1 MAEGRPQEGILG
13 LEAHKYLGFYPE
25 VPTSHPLTEMPP
37 LTPSFLQG
45 GCPLHPLAPSPV
57 SHGTEPHSY
66 LSPDTFPGSFVV
78 WVEGGCTC
86 WVHPTPR
93 QAPTCPQACSP
104 AQLDTRSSRTAPLGQ
119 KEEDMRWGG
128 DASWGKDQSV
138 RGGTSW
144 GVGRVLGGARHRDG
158 SVLRGSTSWESAT
171 CWRAPVAGREAHPRG
186 RRAQPRGRHLLGAG
200 SLRPLPGLGSVP
212 GRPQRGRIC
221 TARRRWT
228 VRHSWT
234 ARDSWPAMGTRA
246 LRRPYFF
253 PLLLL
258 LLLCGKGAL
267 SPAPGRPDLLGGR
280 GILAAFGILP
290 LHLAAPPPQHRPGPA
305 RRAGLWRRGP
315 QDAPADG
322 DGPGLEG
329 RRRVSCRLCFGSV
342 LGQSPLLPAVM
353 SPASLFWGWGL
364 AGVSIS
370 LLPVR

>member
-1 MAEGRPQEGILG
+1 MRGGRRIP
-13 LEAHKYLGFYPE
+13 
-25 VPTSHPLTEMPP
+25 
-37 LTPSFLQG
+37 
-45 GCPLHPLAPSPV
+45 
-57 SHGTEPHSY
+57 
-66 LSPDTFPGSFVV
+66 
-78 WVEGGCTC
+78 EGGE
-86 WVHPTPR
+86 H
-93 QAPTCPQACSP
+93 S
-104 AQLDTRSSRTAPLGQ
+104 LG
-119 KEEDMRWGG
+119 
-128 DASWGKDQSV
+128 A
-138 RGGTSW
+138 GTSW
-144 GVGRVLGGARHRDG
+144 GRALCGPSPAWAPSPCAPCGDA
-158 SVLRGSTSWESAT
+158 SAP
-171 CWRAPVAGREAHPRG
+171 RAAAG
-186 RRAQPRGRHLLGAG
+186 LCVTAG
-200 SLRPLPGLGSVP
+200 P
-212 GRPQRGRIC
+212 
-221 TARRRWT
+221 
-228 VRHSWT
+228 
-234 ARDSWPAMGTRA
+234 RDSWPAMGTRA

-329 RRRVSCRLCFGSV
+329 RRRVSCRLCFGSG